1 MEHPLHEAPSHRL
14 SALRCWEF
22 GVPGLAPQ
30 DRGLGFRALGFRVL
44 GFRVLGFRISGLGY
58 IAILV
63 PLHSTC

>member
-44 GFRVLGFRISGLGY
+44 GFRVLGFRVMSRKAFIRAWGLGFR
-58 IAILV
+58 A
-63 PLHSTC
+63 